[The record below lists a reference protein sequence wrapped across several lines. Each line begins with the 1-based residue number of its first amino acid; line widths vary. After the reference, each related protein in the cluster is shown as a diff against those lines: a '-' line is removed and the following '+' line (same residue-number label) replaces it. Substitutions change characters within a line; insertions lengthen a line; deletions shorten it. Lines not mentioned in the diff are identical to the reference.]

1 MTDESADARV
11 RALVHD
17 LRTPLA
23 LVLGFSE
30 LLETRGSELSDEQRA
45 DFLARIAEAAKELGR
60 LLDAV

>member
-11 RALVHD
+11 HALVHD